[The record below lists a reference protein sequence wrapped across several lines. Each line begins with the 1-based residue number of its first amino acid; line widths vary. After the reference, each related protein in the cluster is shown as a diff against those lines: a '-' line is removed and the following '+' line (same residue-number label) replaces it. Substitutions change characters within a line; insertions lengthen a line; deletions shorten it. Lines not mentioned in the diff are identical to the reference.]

1 MSGKKRIFAEHGYF
15 DFLPLRIAM
24 KQGFFT
30 LFPALSLAILAACG
44 RTHRSA
50 DDSPREILARMRADT
65 AWIRELDSLA
75 VEAIGPGTRCTSGL
89 AYIRI

>member
-1 MSGKKRIFAEHGYF
+1 
-15 DFLPLRIAM
+15 M